1 MHDIYS
7 QEFIPNNTQS
17 ENSEESAK
25 QILKA
30 VNMIQKKTL
39 KSKNT
44 VIDINS
50 INNIY
55 NNIKLYTK
63 AILENKILITKNS
76 NIKIK
81 PLLKVKTY
89 KI

>member
-1 MHDIYS
+1 
-7 QEFIPNNTQS
+7 
-17 ENSEESAK
+17 
-25 QILKA
+25 
-30 VNMIQKKTL
+30 MIQKKTL

-55 NNIKLYTK
+55 NNIKKLYTK

-76 NIKIK
+76 NMK
-81 PLLKVKTY
+81 
-89 KI
+89 